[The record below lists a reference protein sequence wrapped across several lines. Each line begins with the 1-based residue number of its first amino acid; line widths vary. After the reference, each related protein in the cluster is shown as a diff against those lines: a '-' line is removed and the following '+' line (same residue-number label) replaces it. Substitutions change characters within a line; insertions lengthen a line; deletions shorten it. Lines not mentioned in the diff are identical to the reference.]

1 MISLKT
7 SEQKETFMVLFNTFS
22 VITYFLVFIITVFA
36 GNLSPIYNK
45 TDLTEPDF
53 ITIENELNKLIE
65 GFNGDVGIYVKHLP
79 SGREIEIQAD
89 TIFPTASMVKVPIM
103 AQIFNLM
110 QIDSLHYDST
120 YVYEDRLYYE
130 GEDVVASFKAGE
142 RISLHKLL
150 FLSISFSDNTAS
162 LWLQELSGSGTKV
175 NEFMSELGLE
185 HTRVNSRTN
194 GRQEDFRKYGW
205 GQTTPRE
212 MALLVEKI
220 YKGEVVGP
228 EASDEMFRLMSKSL
242 WDKRALSSI
251 PKQINVAS
259 KQGSVNR
266 SRSEVFL
273 VNAPD
278 NDYVVSVITKNQVDQ
293 SWNYDNEGYI
303 LLRNV
308 SQLLWSHIGKRD

>member
-1 MISLKT
+1 MA
-7 SEQKETFMVLFNTFS
+7 LFNTFS
-22 VITYFLVFIITVFA
+22 VLTYFLVFIYTVFA
-36 GNLSPIYNK
+36 GNPAFNNTK
-45 TDLTEPDF
+45 TDHHEPDF
-53 ITIENELNKLIE
+53 TKIEIELNNLVQD
-65 GFNGDVGIYVKHLP
+65 FNGDVGIYVKHLP
-79 SGREIEIQAD
+79 SGREIAIQAD

-110 QIDSLHYDST
+110 AMDSLHYDST
-120 YVYEDRLYYE
+120 HVYEDRLYYA

-162 LWLQELSGSGTKV
+162 LWLQELSGTGTKV

-185 HTRVNSRTN
+185 HTRVNSRTE
-194 GRQEDFRKYGW
+194 GRQENFRKYGW

-212 MALLVEKI
+212 MATLVEKI
-220 YKGEVVGP
+220 YNGEVVSP

-242 WDKRALSSI
+242 WDKEALASI
-251 PKQINVAS
+251 PKNINVAS
-259 KQGSVNR
+259 KQGAVNR

-273 VNAPD
+273 VNAPG
-278 NDYVVSVITKNQVDQ
+278 NDYVVSVITKNQEDQ
-293 SWNYDNEGYI
+293 SWDEDNEGFV

-308 SQLLWSHIGKRD
+308 SRLLWENIGQVD